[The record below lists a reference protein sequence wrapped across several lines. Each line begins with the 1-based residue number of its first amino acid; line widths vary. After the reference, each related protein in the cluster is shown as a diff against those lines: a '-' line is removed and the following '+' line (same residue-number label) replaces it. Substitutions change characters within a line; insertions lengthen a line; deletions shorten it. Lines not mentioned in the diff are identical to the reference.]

1 MRKLVV
7 NDVSTCVG
15 CNRCIRV
22 CPVEGA
28 NTAFNNEGQIKVK
41 IDHTRCIACGA
52 CIQACQH
59 DSRDYIDD
67 TERFLSDL
75 QKRVPISMFVAPAN
89 RANGESWG
97 RLLTW
102 LRQKGVRRI
111 YDVSLGA
118 DICTWAHIRYIQKEN
133 PKSIITQ
140 PCPAIVNYA
149 LIHKH
154 DLIPYLSPI
163 HSPMLC
169 TAVFMRKYEHITDKI
184 AGLSPCIAKAHE
196 FDATREVEYNVTL
209 KKLYE
214 YIKANNIEL
223 PQQPTGFDHPES
235 SLGCIY
241 SMPGGLK
248 ENVELYLGK
257 SLRIDKSEG
266 TNVVYKALDGFS
278 QQHSQCLP
286 AVFDVLNCAEGCNL
300 GTGCAHE
307 RDVFEINTIMDN
319 ARKKV
324 LNTWEPA
331 DFDAF
336 YEEFDCKLRL
346 GDFIRKYTPQYISP
360 YIVTEAQMDKAFE
373 SLAKRTDIDKI
384 FNCSACGND
393 TCLEMAK
400 EVACGLNIPE
410 NCIQKERD
418 DIRREHNTVIELS
431 AENLKNIDDIFEDI
445 SRVRGLSNEI
455 TQYVSHVNTAINK
468 YNTMAASIDSIAM
481 QINIISLNASIEAAR
496 AGQHGKAF
504 SVVAEEIRNL
514 ARSSKSTVSEAT
526 QITDQATSSIE
537 GINSMIDRISNEI
550 ERAFDKITN
559 ISEKTQSTLS
569 KIDFSQDGDINVG
582 SDSLNALPASGK
594 AHSEYILSCQLPPT
608 RTSRSSV
615 NASVLQ

>member
-1 MRKLVV
+1 MRELVV

-28 NTAFNNEGQIKVK
+28 NTAFNSEGQIKVK
-41 IDHTRCIACGA
+41 IDPTRCIACGA

-59 DSRDYIDD
+59 ESRDYCDD

-75 QKRVPISMFVAPAN
+75 QKGVPISMFAAPAN
-89 RANGESWG
+89 RANGENWA

-102 LRQKGVRRI
+102 LRQKGVRKI

-118 DICTWAHIRYIQKEN
+118 DICTWAHIRFIQKEN
-133 PKSIITQ
+133 PASVITQ
-140 PCPAIVNYA
+140 PCPAIVNYV

-154 DLIPYLSPI
+154 ELMPYLSPI

-169 TAVFMRKYEHITDKI
+169 TAVFMRKYERINDKI

-214 YIKANNIEL
+214 YIKTNNIEL

-266 TNVVYKALDGFS
+266 TSVVYKALDGFA
-278 QQHSQCLP
+278 QQHRQCLP
-286 AVFDVLNCAEGCNL
+286 AIFDVLNCAEGCNL
-300 GTGCAHE
+300 GTGCAHD
-307 RDVFEINTIMDN
+307 RDVFEVNTIMDN
-319 ARKKV
+319 ARRKV
-324 LNTWEPA
+324 LNTMEMD
-331 DFDAF
+331 DFDAI
-336 YEEFDCKLRL
+336 YEEFDQVLRL
-346 GDFIRKYTPQYISP
+346 GDFIRNYTPQYIRP
-360 YIVTEAQMDKAFE
+360 YTVTDAQMDKAFE
-373 SLAKRTDIDKI
+373 SLAKRTDVDKK

-393 TCLEMAK
+393 TCHEMAK

-445 SRVRGLSNEI
+445 SIIRGLSNDI
-455 TQYVSHVNTAINK
+455 TQYVSHVNTAIEKFN
-468 YNTMAASIDSIAM
+468 NMAASIDSIAM
-481 QINIISLNASIEAAR
+481 HINIISLNASIEAAR

-504 SVVAEEIRNL
+504 SVVAEEIRKL
-514 ARSSKSTVSEAT
+514 AHSSKSTVSEAT
-526 QITDQATSSIE
+526 NITDQATSSIE
-537 GINSMIDRISNEI
+537 GINSMIDRISSEI
-550 ERAFDKITN
+550 ERAFDKITD
-559 ISEKTQSTLS
+559 ISEKTQITL
-569 KIDFSQDGDINVG
+569 KKTDLSQDESINRG
-582 SDSLNALPASGK
+582 RDSQNAPPASDK
-594 AHSEYILSCQLPPT
+594 THSEYILACQALPI
-608 RTSRSSV
+608 RTSFSSV
-615 NASVLQ
+615 NA